1 MEREAAL
8 INQIKNEGVLPLF
21 YHDDVTVCEN
31 VLLALYNGGVRCVE
45 FTNRGAQALAN
56 FTHLVSL
63 KSTMPGLILGIGT
76 IKTPQDAT
84 SFIEAGADFLISPC
98 FDASV
103 ADVAYMHKVLWI
115 PGCMTPTEIHV
126 AQKSGATLIKLFP
139 GNVLDPGF
147 VEAIKTLFVGV
158 GFIVTGGVEPTE
170 QNMGAWFKAG
180 VSGVGLGSK
189 LITKEILANKNFEQ
203 LEAQTKEL
211 LALVKAIR

>member
-1 MEREAAL
+1 MEREVL
-8 INQIKNEGVLPLF
+8 LVNQIKAEGILPLY
-21 YHDDVTVCEN
+21 YHDDVTVCEG
-31 VLLALYNGGVRCVE
+31 VLRALYNGGVRSVE
-45 FTNRGAQALAN
+45 FTNRGPQALAN
-56 FTHLVSL
+56 FTYLVSL

-84 SFIEAGADFLISPC
+84 AFIEAGTDFLISPC

-139 GNVLDPGF
+139 GNVLGPGF
-147 VEAIKTLFVGV
+147 VEAIRTLFTGID
-158 GFIVTGGVEPTE
+158 FLVTGGVEPTA

-189 LITKEILANKNFEQ
+189 LITKDILANKNFEQ

-211 LALVKAIR
+211 GALVKSIK

>member
-8 INQIKNEGVLPLF
+8 ISQIKNEGMLPLF

-31 VLLALYNGGVRCVE
+31 VLQALYNGGVRCVE
-45 FTNRGAQALAN
+45 FTNRGVHALPN
-56 FTHLVSL
+56 FKHLVSL
-63 KSTMPGLILGIGT
+63 KTTMPGLILGIGT

-139 GNVLDPGF
+139 GNVLGPGF
-147 VEAIKTLFVGV
+147 VEAIKTLFTGV
-158 GFIVTGGVEPTE
+158 DFLVTGGVEPTE
-170 QNMGAWFKAG
+170 QNIGAWFKAG
-180 VSGVGLGSK
+180 VLGVGLGSK
-189 LITKEILANKNFEQ
+189 LITKDVLANKNYTQ
-203 LEAQTKEL
+203 LEIQTKEL
-211 LALVKAIR
+211 VQLIKKI

>member
-1 MEREAAL
+1 MEREVL
-8 INQIKNEGVLPLF
+8 LVNQIKAEGILPLY
-21 YHDDVTVCEN
+21 YHDDVTVCEG
-31 VLLALYNGGVRCVE
+31 VLRALYNGGVRSVE
-45 FTNRGAQALAN
+45 FTNRGPQALAN
-56 FTHLVSL
+56 FTYLVSL

-84 SFIEAGADFLISPC
+84 AFIEAGTDFLISPC

-126 AQKSGATLIKLFP
+126 AQKSGAILIKLFP
-139 GNVLDPGF
+139 GNVLGPGF
-147 VEAIKTLFVGV
+147 VEAIKTLFTGID
-158 GFIVTGGVEPTE
+158 FLVTGGVEPTA

-189 LITKEILANKNFEQ
+189 LITKDILANKNFEQ

-211 LALVKAIR
+211 GALVKSIK